1 MLLGSLFTL
10 LSLAA
15 CTLALPVHAA
25 QVQVAVASNFAAPM
39 QAIAALFE
47 KDTGHQA
54 VLVLGSTGKLA
65 AQVRNG
71 APFAVLL
78 AADSNTPKQLAADG
92 LAVAS
97 SQFTYAQGQ
106 LALWSAKPGVVD
118 AQGAVLAGPLPGKLA
133 VADARR
139 APYGAAAAQVLA
151 ARGLTAA
158 VQPHLVV
165 SENIGQAF
173 QFVKTGNAAL
183 GFVALSQIMVDG
195 KVSSGSAWLVPRQLY
210 APITQDAI
218 LLNKG
223 AEQPAAWALLQF
235 LQSAKARQLMRA
247 YGYTF

>member
-1 MLLGSLFTL
+1 MRTLLAL
-10 LSLAA
+10 LSLVMYA
-15 CTLALPVHAA
+15 LALPVQAA

-39 QAIAALFE
+39 QAMAALFAQ
-47 KDTGHQA
+47 DTGHQA

-65 AQVRNG
+65 TQVRHG

-78 AADSNTPKQLAADG
+78 AADSHTPTQLAADG

-97 SQFTYAQGQ
+97 SQFTYARGQ
-106 LALWSAKPGVVD
+106 LALWSAQPGVVD
-118 AQGAVLAGPLPGKLA
+118 AQGAVLASALPGKLA
-133 VADARR
+133 VADARL

-158 VQPHLVV
+158 VRPHLVV
-165 SENIGQAF
+165 GENIGQTF

-195 KVSSGSAWLVPRQLY
+195 KVSTGSAWLVPPQLY
-210 APITQDAI
+210 APIKQDAI
-218 LLNKG
+218 LLSAG
-223 AEQPAAWALLQF
+223 AAQPAARALLTY
-235 LQSAKARQLMRA
+235 LQGEKARQLMRA